1 MTDVFHIG
9 SSGFCFFQPL
19 KKANQVKKAIEE
31 ELIVYGRL
39 QMPLQFDAGPLKFW
53 HMHSCKLPY
62 LATLAFQ
69 ILGIPASTSQV
80 ERLFSAAGR
89 AIGRRRPRLSAKR
102 GAQIIYGHANV
113 TRGITGR
120 AFHEQRLSKSGE
132 S

>member
-1 MTDVFHIG
+1 M
-9 SSGFCFFQPL
+9 
-19 KKANQVKKAIEE
+19 KKAIEE

-53 HMHSCKLPY
+53 HMQSCKLPY
-62 LATLAFQ
+62 LAALAFQ

-102 GAQIIYGHANV
+102 GAQIIYMAMQMSLEES
-113 TRGITGR
+113 R
-120 AFHEQRLSKSGE
+120 AVRFTSSGFQRAERAELGKTKAS
-132 S
+132 